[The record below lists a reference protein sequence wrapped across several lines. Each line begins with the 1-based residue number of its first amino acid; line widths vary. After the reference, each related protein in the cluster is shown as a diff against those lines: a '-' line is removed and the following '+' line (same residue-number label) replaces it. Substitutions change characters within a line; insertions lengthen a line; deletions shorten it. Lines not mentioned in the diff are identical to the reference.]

1 MKETLRKKE
10 LGLWIGISLLVGC
23 LIHFPELLSLTDA
36 WGNKRLFH
44 DLSAVE
50 VLMEIGFAS
59 FSLLL
64 LLVLNLR
71 LFRFADPTIRLRWW
85 QLVLSFLLSL
95 LLSKFM
101 GRLFF
106 FLHREF
112 GVPAVHAM
120 VHYYLHPIRDVIIS
134 LIVTGTCYIHSLIR
148 AHQAVLVQN
157 GALQAEN
164 SRNQYLAL
172 KNQLNPHMLFNSLN
186 TLQSL
191 VREQPDKAQ
200 DYIRE
205 LSRVLRYTLQEN
217 VGQTVTLR
225 EEMDFVDAYRYLMQ
239 MRYEENLR
247 FEVAVDPAWFD
258 DQLPP
263 LSVQILVE
271 NAIKHNEISR
281 RKPLT
286 IVIRTVLLP
295 DVPNAHGLL
304 VENNLQPR
312 RDCSA
317 GTGVGLANLSKRYD
331 LLFGQSIQI
340 TEAEGC
346 FRVVLPLRHK
356 HRMNESTDYRG

>member
-1 MKETLRKKE
+1 MKRMLRKKE
-10 LGLWIGISLLVGC
+10 LGLLVGISLLVGC

-59 FSLLL
+59 LSLLL

-71 LFRFADPTIRLRWW
+71 LFRFGDPTIRLRWW
-85 QLVLSFLLSL
+85 QLALSFLLSL
-95 LLSKFM
+95 LLSKLM
-101 GRLFF
+101 GSLFF

-134 LIVTGTCYIHSLIR
+134 LIVTGTCYIHSLVR

-217 VGQTVTLR
+217 AGQTVTLR
-225 EEMDFVDAYRYLMQ
+225 EEMDFVEAYRYLMQ

-247 FEVAVDPAWFD
+247 FKVEVEPAWID

-263 LSVQILVE
+263 LSVQTLVE

-286 IVIRTVLLP
+286 ILIHTVYLP
-295 DVPNAHGLL
+295 DEPNTHWLM

-312 RDCSA
+312 RDCPE
-317 GTGVGLANLSKRYD
+317 GTGVGLANLSKRYS
-331 LLFGQSIQI
+331 LLLGESVSI
-340 TEAEGC
+340 TEAEGY
-346 FRVVLPLRHK
+346 FRVALPLLDK
-356 HRMNESTDYRG
+356 HEVR

>member
-1 MKETLRKKE
+1 MKRMLRKKE
-10 LGLWIGISLLVGC
+10 LGLLVGISLLVGC

-59 FSLLL
+59 LSLLL

-71 LFRFADPTIRLRWW
+71 LFRFGDPTIRLRWW
-85 QLVLSFLLSL
+85 QLALSFLLSL
-95 LLSKFM
+95 LLSKLM
-101 GRLFF
+101 GSLFF

-134 LIVTGTCYIHSLIR
+134 LIVTGTCYIHSLVR

-217 VGQTVTLR
+217 AGQTVTLR
-225 EEMDFVDAYRYLMQ
+225 EEMDFVEAYRYLMQ

-247 FEVAVDPAWFD
+247 FTVEVEPAWID

-263 LSVQILVE
+263 LSVQTLVE

-286 IVIRTVLLP
+286 IAIRTVTLP
-295 DVPNAHGLL
+295 DAPNTHGLL

-331 LLFGQSIQI
+331 LLFGQAIQI
-340 TEAEGC
+340 TEADGY
-346 FRVVLPLRHK
+346 FRVTLPLQQKSRT
-356 HRMNESTDYRG
+356 E